1 MAIMRYSEL
10 TFWFNPEAVR
20 IGSEIVAKEFGK
32 LHKNVIR
39 DIRNLAQTVKKV
51 QEEEAEID
59 GLKSEPIKY
68 FIESTYLDE
77 RNREKVEY
85 MMTRDGFLLLVMG
98 WGDKKS
104 VGIKMK
110 FLRAFETL
118 LQEWRKAHNR
128 ALKAEARMLSMREAA
143 DRHKPRNIKYDG
155 PETLSDQIE
164 RLAKHVGG

>member
-1 MAIMRYSEL
+1 MAIMRYGEL

-20 IGSEIVAKEFGK
+20 IGSEVVAKEFGK
-32 LHKNVIR
+32 RHTHVIR
-39 DIRNLAQTVKKV
+39 DIRNLAETVRKV
-51 QEEEAEID
+51 QEEEEE
-59 GLKSEPIKY
+59 LNQPKSGPIKY
-68 FIESTYLDE
+68 FIKSTYLDS

-118 LQEWRKAHNR
+118 LQEWQKAHNR
-128 ALKAEARMLSMREAA
+128 ALKAEARILTMREACE
-143 DRHKPRNIKYDG
+143 RNKPDHLGYDE
-155 PETLSDQIE
+155 PETLVDQLD
-164 RLAKHVGG
+164 RLAKHCS